1 MRLLIV
7 IVSKVDMT
15 SLQERLAGEALDAC
29 KSLNIISEYR
39 GGKPILC
46 PDAITWQNTTF
57 CPCLFTMERKNG
69 PKKDNVLYN
78 R

>member
-46 PDAITWQNTTF
+46 PDAIT
-57 CPCLFTMERKNG
+57 
-69 PKKDNVLYN
+69 
-78 R
+78 